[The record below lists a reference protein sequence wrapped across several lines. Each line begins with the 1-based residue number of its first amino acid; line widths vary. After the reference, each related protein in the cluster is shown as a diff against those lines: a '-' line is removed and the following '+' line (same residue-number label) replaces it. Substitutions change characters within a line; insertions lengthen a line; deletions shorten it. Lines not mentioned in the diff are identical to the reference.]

1 VRFGRISLVLS
12 ACLVQPLAGQATDS
26 LALARRVVAAA
37 SLAAKEYALG
47 VVPTGGQITQPEE
60 VDEAKLFIQQ
70 AQFDVPGLP
79 AAARASTGRTLTRLS
94 QLLEALAPP
103 DTINRVTD
111 SLVGSIT
118 DAAGGPRVLEPIP
131 ARPPSLDRGAV
142 VFRERCAACHGE
154 SGRGD
159 GPKARTL
166 KGPPPANLTDRAVMG
181 NKSLLDIFRRIAIGT
196 PGTAMPEFAEDLP
209 AEDRWAVAAYVQA
222 MQYGGSATAAIFDA
236 VRHQIDS
243 ALSKRSEQIA
253 VDAYMTFEQVETS
266 IRAKNPGLA
275 SELEG
280 NFAWLRTRAVKAD
293 QAERNTIRE
302 RLLAGLER
310 AERVVADRPSAASLF
325 VNSFF
330 LLIREGFEAILIVAA
345 LMTFLTKAG
354 APERRRE
361 VARGAWIAVGASV
374 LTWVLVELLLQVT
387 PGQRE
392 IIEGGTMLLAAT
404 VLFYVSYWL
413 LSKIEAAKW
422 TAFVHGKMRSALSS
436 GSGAALSAVAFLA
449 VYREGFETILFYKAL
464 FTSAGASTVSV
475 LAGIAAG
482 VVGLIA
488 VYFLINQLGLR
499 VAMKPFFAVTGAM
512 LYYMAFVFAGKGIAE
527 LQEARL
533 IPLTVIEGAP
543 RIPVLG
549 IYPTLES
556 LLLQGLLLAL
566 ALAAA
571 VWAMRPKVKA
581 SPAEGGGG
589 GDLLRSQ

>member
-1 VRFGRISLVLS
+1 MSLILS
-12 ACLVQPLAGQATDS
+12 ACLAQPLAGQATDS
-26 LALARRVVAAA
+26 LTLARRVVAAA

-47 VVPTGGQITQPEE
+47 VVPAGGQITQPEE

-79 AAARASTGRTLTRLS
+79 TAARASTGRTLTRIS
-94 QLLEALAPP
+94 RLLEALAPP

-111 SLVGSIT
+111 SLVASIT
-118 DAAGGPRVLEPIP
+118 AAAGGPRVIEPLP
-131 ARPPSLDRGAV
+131 ARPPSLKRGAV

-159 GPKARTL
+159 GPKAKTL
-166 KGPPPANLTDRAVMG
+166 KGPPPANLTDRTLMG
-181 NKSLLDIFRRIAIGT
+181 DMSLLDIFRRIAIGT
-196 PGTAMPEFAEDLP
+196 PGTAMPEFAEDLA

-222 MQYGGSATAAIFDA
+222 MQYGGSATAAVFAA
-236 VRHQIDS
+236 VRRQIDS
-243 ALSKRSEQIA
+243 ALSKRSDQIA

-266 IRAKNPGLA
+266 IRAKNAGLA

-293 QAERNTIRE
+293 QEERNTIRE

-345 LMTFLTKAG
+345 LMTFLAKAG
-354 APERRRE
+354 APERRRD
-361 VARGAWIAVGASV
+361 VARGAWLAVAASL

-392 IIEGGTMLLAAT
+392 TMEGVTMLLAAA

-464 FTSAGASTVSV
+464 FTSAGASGVSV
-475 LAGIAAG
+475 VAGIAAG
-482 VVGLIA
+482 VVGLVAI
-488 VYFLINQLGLR
+488 YFLINQLGLH

-527 LQEARL
+527 LQGAQL

-543 RIPVLG
+543 RVPVLG

-556 LLLQGLLLAL
+556 LLVQGLLLAL

-571 VWAMRPKVKA
+571 VWALRPKVKA
-581 SPAEGGGG
+581 SGAE